1 MRVGQIT
8 QYIFFTKQLTDLGD
22 KVINN
27 VDQYKEIINAKMN
40 LSRIYKLA
48 EDIMATQN
56 LLSSSP
62 TKNKNLPKQRKENV
76 SSVFEFKKNL
86 HEQVSSFCD
95 EYSLFIAYVN
105 VFSQLVQKNIGI
117 YSCNQMRITNTFFY
131 YRTYFLNSFIMIIL
145 PKNLAYPY
153 VTLIP
158 HPYETMSMQIMFTC
172 QELMTHGRMGF
183 TRY

>member
-1 MRVGQIT
+1 MRFRQIT

-48 EDIMATQN
+48 ENIMATQN

-62 TKNKNLPKQRKENV
+62 TKNKTLPKQRKENV

-117 YSCNQMRITNTFFY
+117 YSSNQMRIRRYKYIFLLQNIFCKIVYHDNT
-131 YRTYFLNSFIMIIL
+131 SKKPQHIL
-145 PKNLAYPY
+145 
-153 VTLIP
+153 
-158 HPYETMSMQIMFTC
+158 MS
-172 QELMTHGRMGF
+172 L
-183 TRY
+183 